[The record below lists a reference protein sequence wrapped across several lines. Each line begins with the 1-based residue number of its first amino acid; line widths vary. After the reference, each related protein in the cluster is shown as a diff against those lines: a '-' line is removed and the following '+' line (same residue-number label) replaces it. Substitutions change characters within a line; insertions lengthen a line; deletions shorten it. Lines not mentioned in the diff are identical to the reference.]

1 MFLMNCP
8 TSTTAMLSGT
18 AQQMPLPSAYSKK
31 PARVTLRLPKRLAR
45 GHTAKM
51 PMPMGMPP
59 MTDISICV
67 TPSL

>member
-8 TSTTAMLSGT
+8 TRTTAMFCGDRMQT
-18 AQQMPLPSAYSKK
+18 IPPRMYSTK
-31 PARVTLRLPKRLAR
+31 PARVVFRFPKRLAR

-51 PMPMGMPP
+51 PIPMGMPP
-59 MTDISICV
+59 MTDTMVWV